1 MNYGGYQPGMYQPGM
16 VPPGMCQPGM
26 CQPGMFPPQGMG
38 MPAEMGSG
46 MGMQPNYRIL
56 QIGPG
61 INEMEKRTI
70 ESTIFQ
76 CASLMGSERPK
87 AIVNNLKQATG
98 CDWTCVCSNASF
110 QVNVGAT
117 FVKEGDFLQAIY
129 NNVQYQI
136 LKN

>member
-1 MNYGGYQPGMYQPGM
+1 M

-87 AIVNNLKQATG
+87 AIVANLKQATG
-98 CDWTCVCSNASF
+98 CDWTCVCSNGTS
-110 QVNVGAT
+110 QVYVGAT
-117 FVKEGDFLQAIY
+117 FVKGGDFLQAIY